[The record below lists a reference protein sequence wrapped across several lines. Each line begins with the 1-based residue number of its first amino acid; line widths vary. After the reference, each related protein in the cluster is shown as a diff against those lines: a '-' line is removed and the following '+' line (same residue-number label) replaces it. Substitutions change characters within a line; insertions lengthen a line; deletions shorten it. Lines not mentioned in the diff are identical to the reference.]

1 MSVLD
6 KFDISGKNAIVT
18 GAGRGL
24 GKEMATSLAEA
35 GANIVVAEK
44 DGEMAEKSAQEIG
57 EMGTTA
63 FSIQTD
69 VTEEDQVESMV
80 REAEN
85 RLGEIDILVNN
96 AGVVNN
102 APAEEMTLEEWEKVV
117 NVNMTGVFLCSKH
130 VGKHMIENG
139 GGNIINI
146 SSMSALV
153 VNVPQPQIS
162 YNSSKAGV
170 IMITKSL
177 ASEWAEHGIRVN
189 AIAPGYM
196 RTDLVNEVLEEDPE
210 MEETWISNTPM
221 GRLGRPEEL
230 GGVVVFLASEA
241 SSYMT
246 GEVVVFDGGYTIR

>member
-69 VTEEDQVESMV
+69 VTEEDQVKSMI

-196 RTDLVNEVLEEDPE
+196 RTDLVDEVLEEDPE